1 MNTETLGD
9 RIRKTRIEL
18 GLTQAEVAKRAK
30 VTSSAISNLEQ
41 NTRFTSRSLLAIA
54 AALGVSA
61 NWLETG
67 TGEKRLNPNESTTFL
82 SPVTISGALS
92 FTERDTDLFFPTLAT
107 EKKFLDV
114 HFGGHVARAFLI
126 IGDGLSPKIRD
137 HEYIVTSQSRQPKNG
152 DAVFVQ
158 WKIKEKQ
165 GLFSVMYYLYSRGE
179 KSFFSC
185 LNKDDITAIESKN
198 ILAMESVIGILPDWI
213 SNPEIED

>member
-9 RIRKTRIEL
+9 RIRKTRMEL

-67 TGEKRLNPNESTTFL
+67 IGEKRTDKNESASFL
-82 SPVTISGALS
+82 SPVPISGSLS
-92 FTERDTDLFFPTLAT
+92 FTEGLTDLFFPTPPN

-114 HFGGHVARAFLI
+114 RFGGHVARSFLI
-126 IGDGLSPKIRD
+126 IGDGLAPKIRD
-137 HEYIVTSQSRQPKNG
+137 HEYIVTSQSRSPKNG
-152 DAVFVQ
+152 DVVFLQ
-158 WKIKEKQ
+158 WKISENQ
-165 GLFSVMYYLYSRGE
+165 GRFSVMHYLYSRGE

-185 LNKDDITAIESKN
+185 LNKDDITAIASKN
-198 ILAMESVIGILPDWI
+198 ILSMESVIGILPDWI
-213 SNPEIED
+213 SNPELET